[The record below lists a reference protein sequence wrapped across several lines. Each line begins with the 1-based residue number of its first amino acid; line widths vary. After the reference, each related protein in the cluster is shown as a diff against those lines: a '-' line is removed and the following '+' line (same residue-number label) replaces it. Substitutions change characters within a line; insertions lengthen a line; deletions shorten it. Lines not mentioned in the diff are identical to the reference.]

1 MSLCKASVDGGGPGC
16 GVFPDL
22 ALGERRCGFGERL
35 EDALLGRPGLRRG
48 LGRQRAGGDARRGPP
63 TVIGEFDHEVVEA
76 GGCAMLDGH
85 DDLLCRGAAG
95 RGLLS
100 PQA

>member
-1 MSLCKASVDGGGPGC
+1 MAPGIEGQSRRGRALGPGSGDAVAPLENALDTSRADELVQGLGDGGGPGC

-48 LGRQRAGGDARRGPP
+48 LGRPM
-63 TVIGEFDHEVVEA
+63 TF
-76 GGCAMLDGH
+76 C
-85 DDLLCRGAAG
+85 
-95 RGLLS
+95 
-100 PQA
+100 